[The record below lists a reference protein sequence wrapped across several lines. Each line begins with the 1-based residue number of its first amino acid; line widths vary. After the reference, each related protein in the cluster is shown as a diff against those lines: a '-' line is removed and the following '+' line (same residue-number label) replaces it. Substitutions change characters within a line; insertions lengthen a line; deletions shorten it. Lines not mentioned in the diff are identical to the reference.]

1 MIAIS
6 QAFAASYAQARARFV
21 GAAATAGLALQP
33 QVHPLRG
40 PDGETLALD
49 VVRDGPP
56 DARRLLIVSSG
67 CHGVEGLCG
76 SGVQVFA
83 LHDAQWRAKARAQG
97 VAVLYLHAL
106 NPHGFA
112 HWRRVTEEN
121 VDLNR
126 NFVDFSQSLPANPA
140 YSALHPVLL
149 PPEWPPTDANTQ
161 ALMGLLQTQGLKALQ
176 AAITQG
182 QYAHPDGLYFGGASP
197 TWSHRTLRDV
207 LRREGAQAQ
216 RIAWVD
222 LHSGLGPAGYGERI
236 HDGREVDE
244 HGRDS
249 GALARARRWWSGGAA
264 TPVTSTQDGSS
275 SSAPVTGLMC
285 HSAYDECPHAQLTA
299 LTLEFGTQPAPAVL
313 QALRADHWLHLHPQA
328 SPTLAALIHAQM
340 REAFYTDTDAWRGQ
354 VISQARQVLFQA
366 VDGLAE

>member
-1 MIAIS
+1 MIGIP
-6 QAFAASYAQARARFV
+6 QAFAASYAQARAQFV
-21 GAAATAGLALQP
+21 GAAATAGLALAP
-33 QVHPLRG
+33 EIHPLRG

-67 CHGVEGLCG
+67 CHGVEGFCG

-83 LHDAQWRAKARAQG
+83 LHDAEWRAKARAQG

-112 HWRRVTEEN
+112 HLRRVTQEN

-126 NFVDFSQSLPANPA
+126 NFVDFGQPLPAHPA
-140 YSALHPVLL
+140 YGALHPVLL
-149 PPEWPPTDANTQ
+149 PPEWPPGDANTR
-161 ALMGLLQTQGLKALQ
+161 ALLGLLDSLGAQALQ
-176 AAITQG
+176 AAITRG
-182 QYAHPDGLYFGGASP
+182 QYTHPDGLYFGGTAP
-197 TWSHRTLRDV
+197 TWSNRTLRAV
-207 LRREGAQAQ
+207 LRRECARAE

-222 LHSGLGPAGYGERI
+222 LHTGLGPAGHGERI
-236 HDGREVDE
+236 HA
-244 HGRDS
+244 GRDDAD
-249 GALARARRWWSGGAA
+249 GGQALARARRWWGGGGA
-264 TPVTSTQDGSS
+264 TPVTSTEDGSS
-275 SSAPVTGLMC
+275 ASAPLTGLMC
-285 HSAYDECPHAQLTA
+285 HSAYDECPQAQLTA

-328 SPTLAALIHAQM
+328 SPALAQRVHAQM
-340 REAFYTDTDAWRGQ
+340 REAFHTDTDAWKGQ

-366 VDGLAE
+366 VDGLCAG